1 MSRQKTI
8 IVLAVFLTAG
18 DIVFALLAPASMTK
32 PVSLVLVIALLI
44 GYLSAALRS
53 IYRTRRA
60 ASHNQAHPEHP
71 QPPYPPAP

>member
-8 IVLAVFLTAG
+8 IVLALLLTAG

-32 PVSLVLVIALLI
+32 PASLVLVIALLI

-53 IYRTRRA
+53 IYCARRA
-60 ASHNQAHPEHP
+60 ASRNQPERP
-71 QPPYPPAP
+71 QPPYPPAS

>member
-8 IVLAVFLTAG
+8 IVLAVLLTAG
-18 DIVFALLAPASMTK
+18 DIVFALLTPASMTK

-60 ASHNQAHPEHP
+60 AGRNQA
-71 QPPYPPAP
+71 QPPHPPAP

>member
-8 IVLAVFLTAG
+8 IVLAGLLTTG
-18 DIVFALLAPASMTK
+18 DSVFALLTPASMTK

-44 GYLSAALRS
+44 GYLFAALRS
-53 IYRTRRA
+53 IYRARRA
-60 ASHNQAHPEHP
+60 AGRNQAHPERP

>member
-8 IVLAVFLTAG
+8 IVLAVLLTAG

-44 GYLSAALRS
+44 GYLFAALRS
-53 IYRTRRA
+53 IYRARRA
-60 ASHNQAHPEHP
+60 ASRNQAQPEHP